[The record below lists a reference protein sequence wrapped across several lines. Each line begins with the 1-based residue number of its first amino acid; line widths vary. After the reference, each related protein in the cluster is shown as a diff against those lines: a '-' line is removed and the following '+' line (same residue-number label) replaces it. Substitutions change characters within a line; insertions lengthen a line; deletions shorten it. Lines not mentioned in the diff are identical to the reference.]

1 MPTEILHCIDTS
13 FKAFYC
19 LMGVTGHHKPTPM
32 AVQDE
37 HCRHSPV
44 NNTVHFARHVDSM
57 PVVPPLPSDTTTSLF
72 LTGDYKPLNLQ
83 TVSERTR
90 TAACIEVHAYVHG
103 EGSTSCK
110 EHRCSEALQRSQT
123 VTVLA
128 EHLAESLG

>member
-1 MPTEILHCIDTS
+1 MPKEILHCIDTS

-44 NNTVHFARHVDSM
+44 NDTVHFARHVDSM

-72 LTGDYKPLNLQ
+72 LTGDYKPLNLP

-90 TAACIEVHAYVHG
+90 TAACIECMHMYMGRAVHHAK
-103 EGSTSCK
+103 STGAVK
-110 EHRCSEALQRSQT
+110 RCSGVKL
-123 VTVLA
+123 
-128 EHLAESLG
+128 